1 MGNLAAGPA
10 RRGLL
15 AWEGQVAFDTLVS
28 SGTAYID
35 AGHSADDRYGSY
47 CPRRRRAILTGGW
60 RA

>member
-1 MGNLAAGPA
+1 VGNLAAGPA

-35 AGHSADDRYGSY
+35 AGHSADDRYDPTALGAAE
-47 CPRRRRAILTGGW
+47 RF
-60 RA
+60 